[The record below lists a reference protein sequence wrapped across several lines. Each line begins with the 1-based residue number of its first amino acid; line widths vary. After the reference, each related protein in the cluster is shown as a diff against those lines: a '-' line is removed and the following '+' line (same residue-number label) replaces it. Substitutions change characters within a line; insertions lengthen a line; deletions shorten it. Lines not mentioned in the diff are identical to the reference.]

1 MVTDKGEKPWF
12 IQFVCYFLLTK
23 EKEFRSFAV
32 HWLVWYFS
40 CLSVTLTT
48 FFLVHFCIEFMSA
61 SEKQDLKT
69 SSKNDQSML
78 KSEDF
83 SSKSLILKDS
93 EYLMICKAP
102 VLVLA
107 AFITDIFFFFF
118 PFNLN
123 ESYVCLM
130 HKFICIASFDF
141 PSILDSA

>member
-1 MVTDKGEKPWF
+1 
-12 IQFVCYFLLTK
+12 
-23 EKEFRSFAV
+23 
-32 HWLVWYFS
+32 
-40 CLSVTLTT
+40 
-48 FFLVHFCIEFMSA
+48 MSA

-93 EYLMICKAP
+93 EYLMICKVP
-102 VLVLA
+102 VLILA